1 MKLYY
6 DKPESLSAAIYGER
20 RGIVNREILFRG
32 KRIDTG
38 EWAEGFY
45 CGGNERKTLRPC
57 IFVYIPDRQSYD
69 CQDIIP
75 ETVGQYTGLK
85 DIHGVK
91 IFEGDIIKQYEK
103 TQFGDPVS
111 DFGLVKWDN
120 KECMLFRTST
130 RIGKER
136 LVTSRDIYE
145 VIGNIHDNPDLLEV
159 NDNE

>member
-6 DKPESLSAAIYGER
+6 DKPETLSAAIPGER

-75 ETVGQYTGLK
+75 ETLGQYTGLYDK
-85 DIHGVK
+85 NGVR
-91 IFEGDIIKQYEK
+91 IFENDIVRYTDLAFNPNIGRFENMIFTSAVTYN
-103 TQFGDPVS
+103 
-111 DFGLVKWDN
+111 LDN
-120 KECMLFRTST
+120 GCFSPFEPDTFESYIRA
-130 RIGKER
+130 EN
-136 LVTSRDIYE
+136 VE
-145 VIGNIHDNPDLLEV
+145 VIGNRFDNPDLL
-159 NDNE
+159 N